1 ARKRLQVLIPLV
13 LVIIFAILY
22 FTLHSAIEAGLVM
35 LSVPFALIGGV
46 YLMWLYGFNW
56 SVAVWVGFIALYGVA
71 VQTGVVMVL
80 YLHEAL
86 DRKMLDG
93 RVTVQ
98 EIFEATVEGAL
109 LRVRPK
115 VMTVATTVLGLIPL
129 LWATGAGSDVMKPI
143 AVPLIGGMVTST
155 IHVLLVTP
163 IIFFIVKRHELKRGR
178 LKLSG
183 LRATEELQET
193 DDTPQT
199 DPRLVTVENVREEEE
214 PLAAIDRQ
222 PGRPRKKMIAIA
234 AIAAS
239 VAAVVFAGVMLL
251 RRSERGVLDSA
262 TAGGVTVTI
271 AADGRD
277 SWELVF
283 ADAASK
289 EPVAVSGVSAEAVM
303 PAMGSMPQMTEPLTI
318 EKRDAERYRARG
330 NLMNGTWQIRI
341 RFNGPAGPT
350 QALVEVNAS

>member
-1 ARKRLQVLIPLV
+1 
-13 LVIIFAILY
+13 
-22 FTLHSAIEAGLVM
+22 VM

-46 YLMWLYGFNW
+46 YLMWFYGFNW

-86 DRKMLDG
+86 DRKMMDG
-93 RVTVQ
+93 KVTVQ
-98 EIFEATVEGAL
+98 EVFDATVEGAL

-115 VMTVATTVLGLIPL
+115 IMTVATTVLGLIPL

-193 DDTPQT
+193 AAEEAARVGPA
-199 DPRLVTVENVREEEE
+199 LMVVENVREEEE
-214 PLAAIDRQ
+214 PLADAKPDR
-222 PGRPRKKMIAIA
+222 PE
-234 AIAAS
+234 AAS
-239 VAAVVFAGVMLL
+239 RKRTVIIAVAAALLIAVVIT
-251 RRSERGVLDSA
+251 GVLLKRGDS
-262 TAGGVTVTI
+262 GGSGTQLDSEVASNVMVTI
-271 AADGRD
+271 AGGSSPRAGAN
-277 SWELVF
+277 EFEIVF
-283 ADAASK
+283 ADSASGS
-289 EPVAVSGVSAEAVM
+289 PVAVTDVSIEAVM
-303 PAMGSMPQMTEPLTI
+303 AAMGSMSQMNEPLVV
-318 EKRDAERYRARG
+318 EKSDTPGRYRLRG
-330 NLMNGTWQIRI
+330 SLPMKGTWQIRV
-341 RFNGPAGPT
+341 RFTGPSGPT
-350 QALVEVNAS
+350 QAVLEVNAS